1 MVKRLIKDGKKY
13 FQCEECLFFY
23 EDKELAEKCEEWCK
37 ENHSCNIDI
46 TKHAVKID

>member
-13 FQCEECLFFY
+13 FQCEERLFFY